1 MLNIKELVM
10 QSNIKPN
17 LKSNDNTN
25 KSIKDFDTLMDKIK
39 NELMDSIQPYVLNNI
54 NSYQIKQI
62 KKKFSLDQEYKVRT
76 YKREKD
82 YALKVFPVGNLKRLA
97 EQKAQEVIMN
107 GNIINLPHMGGYER
121 FVIHDYLKN
130 RNGIKTQSYGKEGK
144 DRHIKICPLFGRK
157 PKKAKK
163 KLTI

>member
-1 MLNIKELVM
+1 MHSNKKSVNNL
-10 QSNIKPN
+10 QS
-17 LKSNDNTN
+17 SDSN
-25 KSIKDFDTLMDKIK
+25 KSKNNFENLINTIKD
-39 NELMDSIQPYVLNNI
+39 ELKESIQPYVINNT

-62 KKKFSLDQEYKVRT
+62 KKQLSLNSEYKIRT
-76 YKREKD
+76 YKREKYSD
-82 YALKVFPVGNLKRLA
+82 LKVFPVGNLKRLA

-107 GNIINLPHMGGYER
+107 GKILSLPHMGAYER

-144 DRHIKICPLFGRK
+144 DRHIKIYPLFGRK